1 MSCVKTRPCDSI
13 LRALNP
19 CIRGSMM
26 SAISS
31 EVSEAT
37 IVPIDKDVE
46 LGHSQLGSTRSRH
59 NSNFDTLPFNQS
71 LNNASNEV
79 MDQFYQNQT
88 SYQGCDETEHKFV
101 HIWKGK
107 SPARNDCNS
116 PDTISVDSLENYKSR
131 LSKSNKSQPIKLE
144 PTLVQTSVQSNFS
157 KRRKSKSYTRE
168 IEQAISDAMSI
179 IPGSLNAGS
188 TIAEIASNEI
198 AGPSNCE
205 ETLGDEDEL
214 KTYAN
219 QLFFESTYSFVKT
232 NAQIHS
238 IDLDHKFSTE
248 AEKFPKI
255 KDHSYEML
263 EEYIAT
269 NPFDVSLLRSE
280 LGDAKVNATEMHQQI
295 ETRRRKEAVSFLP
308 NPVNQIEEIIS
319 DDVPEIIFSSQRR
332 RSSVRSAETP
342 LINHQ
347 DPAGMDVLKSSI
359 ARNHFFKKFRLIYI
373 SAITLIII
381 GLLMTIAGAF
391 AVRLT
396 VPEDIRLKFDKHDNF
411 QPFIRHKEL
420 GKYEPELSTGNWIL
434 LRVVFSF
441 RYFGPFIMGVALFT
455 VAIML
460 LHNFWVTDR
469 DVKRLNSFL
478 FSDDF
483 QHYPIYFNSVLRK
496 WGYLATKFE
505 GQLRDEKARKISF
518 KTTKLL

>member
-1 MSCVKTRPCDSI
+1 M
-13 LRALNP
+13 
-19 CIRGSMM
+19 
-26 SAISS
+26 
-31 EVSEAT
+31 E
-37 IVPIDKDVE
+37 
-46 LGHSQLGSTRSRH
+46 
-59 NSNFDTLPFNQS
+59 FNNR
-71 LNNASNEV
+71 LT
-79 MDQFYQNQT
+79 QT
-88 SYQGCDETEHKFV
+88 C
-101 HIWKGK
+101 
-107 SPARNDCNS
+107 
-116 PDTISVDSLENYKSR
+116 
-131 LSKSNKSQPIKLE
+131 
-144 PTLVQTSVQSNFS
+144 
-157 KRRKSKSYTRE
+157 
-168 IEQAISDAMSI
+168 
-179 IPGSLNAGS
+179 
-188 TIAEIASNEI
+188 
-198 AGPSNCE
+198 
-205 ETLGDEDEL
+205 
-214 KTYAN
+214 
-219 QLFFESTYSFVKT
+219 
-232 NAQIHS
+232 
-238 IDLDHKFSTE
+238 
-248 AEKFPKI
+248 
-255 KDHSYEML
+255 
-263 EEYIAT
+263 
-269 NPFDVSLLRSE
+269 
-280 LGDAKVNATEMHQQI
+280 
-295 ETRRRKEAVSFLP
+295 
-308 NPVNQIEEIIS
+308 
-319 DDVPEIIFSSQRR
+319 
-332 RSSVRSAETP
+332 RSSFQTQNP
-342 LINHQ
+342 YLIYKITKAKSSKKKHRHVNNLHRCSS
-347 DPAGMDVLKSSI
+347 MDVLKSSI